1 MQYRPSVVGGCQV
14 EEVRGYDREEE
25 EEEEG
30 ALVGEMRAFRVGGGE
45 GGEIGGGR
53 RVVRPISIY
62 HIRPPFLRGRR
73 RGVLRNVFFCSFEYY
88 INEEDREESGR
99 TSSLLFCRPLI

>member
-1 MQYRPSVVGGCQV
+1 MGGCQV

-30 ALVGEMRAFRVGGGE
+30 GVGRRDAGVSRGEGE
-45 GGEIGGGR
+45 GGEIGGGH

-62 HIRPPFLRGRR
+62 HIRPPFLRGRFAKR
-73 RGVLRNVFFCSFEYY
+73 FFCSFG
-88 INEEDREESGR
+88 I
-99 TSSLLFCRPLI
+99 